1 MNNSIT
7 LILNSTQFVYF
18 MGVVLKWQDNAITGV
33 FRGQRS
39 GEMGPIYVIDEK
51 KELLLVVENNARF
64 RESQKQLRIAQ
75 LRKSAEILHS
85 R

>member
-39 GEMGPIYVIDEK
+39 GEMGPIYVIDGK
-51 KELLLVVENNARF
+51 KGTAF
-64 RESQKQLRIAQ
+64 GSGKKCKI
-75 LRKSAEILHS
+75 S
-85 R
+85 